1 MRKSATLAGILAMA
15 SMLGDMPMLTMDRKP
30 SLKMGNQGW
39 GRYHDPKVKK
49 SRAKEKRAKL
59 ARKINWN

>member
-1 MRKSATLAGILAMA
+1 MLAGLLASAEMF
-15 SMLGDMPMLTMDRKP
+15 GDMPMLTMDRKP
-30 SLKMGNQGW
+30 QPKMGNQGW
-39 GRYHDPKVKK
+39 GRYHYPKVKK